1 MHEKETLESLTDALF
16 YSTTEGIIIT
26 NRAGE
31 IIKINQSAEKM
42 LGYNHDELLGEK
54 VEMLVPKRV
63 VDKHEGYRD
72 GFNAHPKARSMGM
85 GMDLYA
91 VRKDQTEFPVEISLS
106 YFKRGDENYV
116 ISFIIDITHRKKAE
130 NDILEA
136 KTNLEIYAEELKMLH
151 MESEQKVIERTAELA
166 AVIKQL
172 EITNDNLV
180 GEMAAAR
187 LAREEKDKSQQI
199 YFTIGENYPN
209 GFIAVFNKNMEY
221 VFIEGQLLKDL
232 HISKEE
238 LLGKSF
244 NDHFSSGYINYINQ
258 NFQKAFNGERTV
270 FEMVFNDRYLQS
282 YALPLA
288 DKNGQVNQVMLVTQD
303 ITERKKAVEEM
314 SNALEKEKTLN
325 ELKSRFVSMASHEF
339 RTPLG
344 TILSSASLI
353 SKYKSE
359 DDEDKMVKH
368 VSRIKSAVEN
378 LTGILDD
385 FLSISKLEEGKVN
398 YSPSTVNI
406 REICE
411 EVKEEMQVTAKEGQD
426 IIIQNNGT
434 IETIVI
440 DRHILKNILIN
451 LTSNAIKYSPEN
463 ETVLIQTDINKSKF
477 TIKVTDHGI
486 GIPKED
492 QKHLFDTF
500 FRAGNVSNIQGT
512 GLGLNIV
519 KKYVDLLGGTI
530 SFTSV
535 YEKGTSFTIVVD
547 IENLKARES
556 MEPRDANSSGF
567 GGDKLWAGLEL

>member
-1 MHEKETLESLTDALF
+1 MIEKESSESLPDALF
-16 YSTTEGIIIT
+16 ESTTEGIIIT
-26 NRAGE
+26 NRAGD
-31 IIKINQSAEKM
+31 IIKINPSAEKM
-42 LGYNHDELLGEK
+42 FRYKHDELVGKK
-54 VEMLVPKRV
+54 VEILVPKRV
-63 VDKHEGYRD
+63 VGKHEGYRE

-91 VRKDQTEFPVEISLS
+91 VRSDQTEFPVEISLS

-130 NDILEA
+130 REILEA
-136 KTNLEIYAEELKMLH
+136 NANLENYAEQLKMLH
-151 MESEQKVIERTAELA
+151 ADSEKQVMERTRELA
-166 AVIKQL
+166 ETVKKL

-180 GEMAAAR
+180 GEMAARR
-187 LAREEKDKSQQI
+187 LAREEKEKSQQI

-221 VFIEGQLLKDL
+221 IFIEGQLLSDL

-238 LLGKSF
+238 LMGKSF
-244 NDHFSSGYINYINQ
+244 NDHFSSRYINYINQ

-282 YALPLA
+282 YALPLP
-288 DKNGQVNQVMLVTQD
+288 DKNGTVNQVMLVTQD

-314 SNALEKEKTLN
+314 SNALEKERTLN

-353 SKYKSE
+353 SKYNNE
-359 DDEDKMVKH
+359 DDEDKRNKH
-368 VSRIKSAVEN
+368 VSRIRSAVVN
-378 LTGILDD
+378 LTGILND

-398 YSPSTVNI
+398 YNPSTVNI

-411 EVKEEMQVTAKEGQD
+411 EVKEEMQVTAKEGQE
-426 IIIQNNGT
+426 IVIENNGA

-463 ETVLIQTDINKSKF
+463 ECILIQTDISKSKF

-486 GIPKED
+486 GIPKAD

-519 KKYVDLLGGTI
+519 KKYVDLMGGTVN
-530 SFTSV
+530 FTSV
-535 YEKGTSFTIVVD
+535 YGKGTIFNIEVD
-547 IENLKARES
+547 IEKLESRETI
-556 MEPRDANSSGF
+556 ETNDTTNAGF
-567 GGDKLWAGLEL
+567 GPDKLWAGLEL

>member
-1 MHEKETLESLTDALF
+1 MNHPPDPMQEKEIPVLLIEDDEEDFILVKGYLKDLKLRKYRLNWARSYEEGLKGIKSGVYEAFLVDYRLGGETGVDLIKEAVN
-16 YSTTEGIIIT
+16 EGIYSPFILLTGLGTPEIDEMAMKVGAADYLVKG
-26 NRAGE
+26 NIDGE
-31 IIKINQSAEKM
+31 TLDRSIRYSISHSK
-42 LGYNHDELLGEK
+42 LL
-54 VEMLVPKRV
+54 
-63 VDKHEGYRD
+63 
-72 GFNAHPKARSMGM
+72 
-85 GMDLYA
+85 
-91 VRKDQTEFPVEISLS
+91 Q
-106 YFKRGDENYV
+106 
-116 ISFIIDITHRKKAE
+116 
-130 NDILEA
+130 
-136 KTNLEIYAEELKMLH
+136 ELKMLH
-151 MESEQKVIERTAELA
+151 DQSEQLVLERTSELA
-166 AVIKQL
+166 AAVREL

-180 GEMAAAR
+180 GEMAARR
-187 LAREEKDKSQQI
+187 LAREEKEKSQQL

-221 VFIEGQLLKDL
+221 VFIEGRLLDDL

-288 DKNGQVNQVMLVTQD
+288 DKNGIVTQVMLVTQD

-314 SNALEKEKTLN
+314 SNALEKEKNLN

-353 SKYKSE
+353 SKYNDE
-359 DDEDKMVKH
+359 DDEDKRNKH
-368 VSRIKSAVEN
+368 VSRIRSAVVN
-378 LTGILDD
+378 LTGILND

-398 YSPSTVNI
+398 YNPSTVNI

-411 EVKEEMQVTAKEGQD
+411 EVKEEMQVTAKDGQE
-426 IIIQNNGT
+426 IVIQNNGT
-434 IETIVI
+434 LETIII
-440 DRHILKNILIN
+440 DRQILKNILIN

-463 ETVLIQTDINKSKF
+463 ESVVIQTDINKSKF
-477 TIKVTDHGI
+477 TIRVTDHGI

-530 SFTSV
+530 NFISV
-535 YEKGTSFTIVVD
+535 YEKGTIFTIIVD
-547 IENLKARES
+547 IEKLESREL
-556 MEPRDANSSGF
+556 MEPKDTSGGF
-567 GGDKLWAGLEL
+567 GSDKLWAGLEL